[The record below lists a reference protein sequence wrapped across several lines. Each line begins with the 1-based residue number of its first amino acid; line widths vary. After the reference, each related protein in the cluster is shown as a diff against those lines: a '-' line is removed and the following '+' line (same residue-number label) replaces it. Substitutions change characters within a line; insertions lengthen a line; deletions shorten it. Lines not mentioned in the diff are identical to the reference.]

1 MTERTP
7 GPWELGL
14 GPISGKL
21 CIKTV
26 GENYTW
32 ICGQFQNQKEFPDV
46 EAKANAAF
54 IVQACNSYEPNQ
66 QAIKELVEG
75 LRDFAKEADEW
86 TDSISDDLVPKLEA
100 DGTEFKFSVGDL
112 RRARALIAK
121 HEVK

>member
-66 QAIKELVEG
+66 QAIKELVKG
-75 LRDFAKEADEW
+75 LKWIDDIVHFEAYSPDE
-86 TDSISDDLVPKLEA
+86 KL
-100 DGTEFKFSVGDL
+100 FLL
-112 RRARALIAK
+112 RNYFQGNARALIAK
-121 HEVK
+121 HGG